1 MSPCCSKTLFPVCLA
16 ERLDLPAAVPGQLK
30 QHGRIACLSLLGSSM
45 RGALPSATALL
56 VEDLQSVYEG
66 EGEGEGERQGRERE
80 SERASE
86 RASELEREMGRGGE
100 GGRGG
105 GIETETEAKR
115 QRDRERET

>member
-1 MSPCCSKTLFPVCLA
+1 M
-16 ERLDLPAAVPGQLK
+16 K

-56 VEDLQSVYEG
+56 GEDLQSVYEG

-105 GIETETEAKR
+105 E
-115 QRDRERET
+115 